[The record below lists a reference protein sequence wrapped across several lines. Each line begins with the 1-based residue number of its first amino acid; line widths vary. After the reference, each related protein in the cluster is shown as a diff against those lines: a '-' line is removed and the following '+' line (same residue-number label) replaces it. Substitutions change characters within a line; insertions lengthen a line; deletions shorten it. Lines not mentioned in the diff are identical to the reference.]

1 MDSNLYK
8 IMNERFRR
16 DTQIV
21 LSTRE
26 GIQRW
31 ARTVDAYY
39 EDGVFYIIT
48 HARSGKIQQIKKN
61 PEVKVCSD
69 GLNVNGIAENLGF
82 VTEEKNHDIAQKLH
96 EVFSVW
102 YNDENDPNN
111 CVLAIRLTTG
121 FLFEGGIKY
130 ELNFTQEG

>member
-69 GLNVNGIAENLGF
+69 GLNVNGIGENLGF
-82 VTEEKNHDIAQKLH
+82 VTEEKNHTIAQKLH

-121 FLFEGGIKY
+121 FLFEGGVKY

>member
-1 MDSNLYK
+1 MDSTIYK
-8 IMNERFRR
+8 LMDERFCR

-61 PEVKVCSD
+61 PEVKVCSE
-69 GLNVNGIAENLGF
+69 GLNVNGIGENLGSIA
-82 VTEEKNHDIAQKLH
+82 EEKNRVIAQKLH
-96 EVFSVW
+96 EIFPVW
-102 YNDENDPNN
+102 YNDESDPNS
-111 CVLAIRLTTG
+111 CVLSIRLTTG
-121 FLFEGGIKY
+121 FLFAGGVKY
-130 ELNFTQEG
+130 ELDFTQEG

>member
-1 MDSNLYK
+1 MDSNIYK
-8 IMNERFRR
+8 IMNERFCR

-61 PEVKVCSD
+61 PEVKVCSE
-69 GLNVNGIAENLGF
+69 GLNVNGIGENLGS
-82 VTEEKNHDIAQKLH
+82 VSEEKNLAIAQKLR
-96 EVFSVW
+96 EVFCGW
-102 YNDENDPNN
+102 YNGESDPNN
-111 CVLAIRLTTG
+111 CVLSIRLTTG
-121 FLFEGGIKY
+121 FLFADGVKY
-130 ELNFTQEG
+130 ELDFTQEG